1 MSDEKRSPAHSVG
14 DARIYDYDP
23 ELSSHPAPPH
33 LHAVPDQAESRI
45 DSYLMRF
52 EQLLNKT
59 FRAMMML
66 ICLSLAG
73 LMFAQVIMRYVLE
86 SPFTG
91 IEEMSILLAVW
102 VYFLGMGYATRE
114 REHIHGGIVS
124 LVVKDPQ
131 KIAFIRF
138 VGSLICMIA
147 ACVFGYFAYKYA
159 LKEIT
164 RGRVSTN
171 MRWPRGLWSA
181 SMIVGFAMMVGYFL
195 LETINE
201 YRGLIRMRGA
211 LKKTPLK
218 KTSGKETQ
226 QSEQTSA
233 VSPSPASD
241 SVMQTE
247 KLSTQANASESDD
260 ESARTK
266 SERQPDSQE
275 I

>member
-1 MSDEKRSPAHSVG
+1 MSNEKNTSASSVG
-14 DARIYDYDP
+14 ETRIYDYDP
-23 ELSSHPAPPH
+23 DLSSHPVSPH
-33 LHAVPDQAESRI
+33 LHAIPNQAESRV
-45 DSYLMRF
+45 DSYLIRF
-52 EQLLNKT
+52 EQVLNKL
-59 FRAMMML
+59 FRTMML
-66 ICLSLAG
+66 LTCLGLAG
-73 LMFAQVIMRYVLE
+73 LMFTQVIMRYVLE

-91 IEEMSILLAVW
+91 IEEVSILLAVW

-124 LVVKDPQ
+124 LMVKDPQ

-201 YRGLIRMRGA
+201 YRGLVKNARLRRQ
-211 LKKTPLK
+211 
-218 KTSGKETQ
+218 Q
-226 QSEQTSA
+226 QSETSA
-233 VSPSPASD
+233 TPAASQTASLTKQPESPE
-241 SVMQTE
+241 V
-247 KLSTQANASESDD
+247 
-260 ESARTK
+260 
-266 SERQPDSQE
+266 
-275 I
+275 